1 MFSDTRR
8 KSCITEFEEELCKSA
23 SNPFQELFS
32 KFCSSSTIHG
42 TYFCIASSTIVAR
55 ILWGI
60 IVCLGIVS
68 AAWIINSSF
77 AAWQE
82 HPVITSGGFPI
93 EIETQIS
100 KLITHIQTGKV

>member
-8 KSCITEFEEELCKSA
+8 KSCITEFEEELCKAA

-42 TYFCIASSTIVAR
+42 TYFCIASSTILAR

-82 HPVITSGGFPI
+82 HPVITSVQQSSI
-93 EIETQIS
+93 EIVPFPA
-100 KLITHIQTGKV
+100 ITICPLDHTR